1 MNKIEQRIGDI
12 EEFIEQCRPSAFS
25 SSRIT
30 VQKEDLEAMLVDL
43 RMAIPDEV
51 TQSQKIIT
59 NQRAIMADAEN
70 QANQIIADARA
81 KADAMLAE
89 AQRMKEQMVDEHEIM
104 QQALKDAETTRA
116 QARADGQQIIE
127 DATRQANDLLMGAYS
142 YVDGQFAAVQ
152 EAISHTIGE
161 AKRSF
166 ENLNSTLSSNY
177 SLVTG
182 NRNALQNSISG
193 GQDNGPDVLV

>member
-30 VQKEDLEAMLVDL
+30 VQKEDLEAMLLDL
-43 RMAIPDEV
+43 RMSIPDEV
-51 TQSQKIIT
+51 NQSQKIIT

-70 QANQIIADARA
+70 
-81 KADAMLAE
+81 
-89 AQRMKEQMVDEHEIM
+89 
-104 QQALKDAETTRA
+104 TRA
-116 QARADGQQIIE
+116 QARADGQKIIE

-152 EAISHTIGE
+152 EAISHTLGE
-161 AKRSF
+161 AQRSF
-166 ENLNSTLSSNY
+166 ENLSGTLSSNY
-177 SLVTG
+177 NLVTG

-193 GQDNGPDVLV
+193 GHDNGPEIPV